1 MHKHAL
7 KVVLVLAC
15 LTASACKTSDVRED
29 AQLDM
34 PTDWSES
41 IPVAARSDVLWT
53 SFDDPILQGLI
64 TEGLANNPGL
74 QSTRLSLEA
83 ANIAI
88 EDVEARRGVI
98 VSATGPNIGVSEGK
112 ARDLSGFVSLSGGA
126 SYEIDLWGR
135 LATNVALSELSY
147 ANVEQNIR
155 TARISLAGQIAQ
167 TYFDLRVDDALLE
180 LQIDQLGLIR
190 RQRDVAQVRF
200 DAGVRTR
207 LSVAQFDVEIQS
219 LLSGIETT
227 IARRRQSEQTLAI
240 LLGQSPQSFSIDVIP
255 LVLFEIPRVSPDTPL
270 QVLARR
276 PDVRVAEFGL
286 ARADLSV
293 LQARRAFLPTIG
305 VGVSGSLSGDLAE
318 LLAAPVSS
326 WSVFADLAN
335 TLLDNGRRDRS
346 LRAQLISA
354 EQAVLLY
361 HSVVLSALQ
370 DVEGALV
377 EQNSNIRR
385 TEIQTLQLAQ
395 QEDLARQTQAQFEAG
410 VLSADD
416 LIREQR
422 TALNLR
428 EQEIRNWRAGLSVT
442 IRLLRGLGIDPDLVL
457 D

>member
-1 MHKHAL
+1 MHKRAL

-15 LTASACKTSDVRED
+15 LAASACKTSDVRED
-29 AQLDM
+29 PQIDM
-34 PTDWSES
+34 PAAWSES
-41 IPVAARSDVLWT
+41 IPVAARSDVLWA
-53 SFDDPILQGLI
+53 SFDDPILRGLI
-64 TEGLANNPGL
+64 AQGLANNPGL

-88 EDVEARRGVI
+88 EDAEARRGVI

-227 IARRRQSEQTLAI
+227 IAGRRQSEQTLAI
-240 LLGQSPQSFSIDVIP
+240 LLGQSPQSFSIDAIP
-255 LVLFEIPRVSPDTPL
+255 LVLFEIPRVSPDTP
-270 QVLARR
+270 
-276 PDVRVAEFGL
+276 
-286 ARADLSV
+286 
-293 LQARRAFLPTIG
+293 
-305 VGVSGSLSGDLAE
+305 
-318 LLAAPVSS
+318 
-326 WSVFADLAN
+326 
-335 TLLDNGRRDRS
+335 
-346 LRAQLISA
+346 
-354 EQAVLLY
+354 
-361 HSVVLSALQ
+361 
-370 DVEGALV
+370 
-377 EQNSNIRR
+377 
-385 TEIQTLQLAQ
+385 
-395 QEDLARQTQAQFEAG
+395 
-410 VLSADD
+410 
-416 LIREQR
+416 
-422 TALNLR
+422 
-428 EQEIRNWRAGLSVT
+428 
-442 IRLLRGLGIDPDLVL
+442 
-457 D
+457 

>member
-1 MHKHAL
+1 MSEL
-7 KVVLVLAC
+7 QSLVL
-15 LTASACKTSDVRED
+15 
-29 AQLDM
+29 
-34 PTDWSES
+34 
-41 IPVAARSDVLWT
+41 
-53 SFDDPILQGLI
+53 
-64 TEGLANNPGL
+64 
-74 QSTRLSLEA
+74 
-83 ANIAI
+83 
-88 EDVEARRGVI
+88 
-98 VSATGPNIGVSEGK
+98 
-112 ARDLSGFVSLSGGA
+112 
-126 SYEIDLWGR
+126 
-135 LATNVALSELSY
+135 
-147 ANVEQNIR
+147 
-155 TARISLAGQIAQ
+155 
-167 TYFDLRVDDALLE
+167 
-180 LQIDQLGLIR
+180 
-190 RQRDVAQVRF
+190 
-200 DAGVRTR
+200 
-207 LSVAQFDVEIQS
+207 
-219 LLSGIETT
+219 
-227 IARRRQSEQTLAI
+227 
-240 LLGQSPQSFSIDVIP
+240 
-255 LVLFEIPRVSPDTPL
+255 
-270 QVLARR
+270 
-276 PDVRVAEFGL
+276 
-286 ARADLSV
+286 RA
-293 LQARRAFLPTIG
+293 
-305 VGVSGSLSGDLAE
+305 GDLGD
-318 LLAAPVSS
+318 LLAAPVNS